1 MNLFI
6 HLRIGVGGGGILP
19 QLKKYQ
25 KLRQRDESQ
34 FIHEHL
40 TLMDITYYSYLVEC
54 ANRMKAYI
62 YIPITHRYS
71 GGMVALWAT
80 GVGFKHQKSTGKLLA
95 FLIIPSDVLCCD
107 TDTFVIFCYV

>member
-62 YIPITHRYS
+62 YTYYPSVLWWNGRFMGDRCRVQTPEEHRKTFSVPDYS
-71 GGMVALWAT
+71 
-80 GVGFKHQKSTGKLLA
+80 
-95 FLIIPSDVLCCD
+95 
-107 TDTFVIFCYV
+107 